1 MNMKSKPT
9 GMFSPARGITAVGGS
24 SPDGFASREMR
35 PMGMLVQKR
44 NSDADH
50 SPVPVPVPTIRVKVK
65 YGSSYLDFVISSQ
78 ASFGDLKKL
87 VAKPTGLHP
96 EEQKLI
102 FKDKERESRT
112 FLDVAGVIDGSK
124 LVLVEDTDARER
136 RFLEARDNAQMQ
148 KALKDITEIS
158 LEVDKFAKQVINLE
172 TQVCGGKRVME
183 KSFLSLVE
191 QLMTQL
197 IKLDEIVGDGDV
209 KLKRRLQVK
218 RVQKYIETLDKLKTR
233 NSMIGNIAPLQKQ
246 QQQQQQQQKITAAV
260 EKMQI
265 NPVQKQQEQHRKHRL
280 AVVKPVVATKN
291 WETGVSAK
299 TPYKNSGSAVNYG
312 TNIASSRPKWEYF
325 V

>member
-1 MNMKSKPT
+1 MNMKSSKPT
-9 GMFSPARGITAVGGS
+9 GVFSPARGITAVGGS
-24 SPDGFASREMR
+24 SPERFAPREMR

-44 NSDADH
+44 NIDADQ
-50 SPVPVPVPTIRVKVK
+50 SSVAVPTIRVKVK
-65 YGSSYLDFVISSQ
+65 YGSSNLDFVISSQ

-87 VAKPTGLHP
+87 VAKPTGVHH

-112 FLDVAGVIDGSK
+112 YLDVAGVRDGSK
-124 LVLVEDTDARER
+124 LVLVEDVDARKGR
-136 RFLEARDNAQMQ
+136 YLEAQNNAQME
-148 KALKDITEIS
+148 KALKDITEITM
-158 LEVDKFAKQVINLE
+158 EVDKFAKQVINLE

-183 KSFLSLVE
+183 KSLLNLVE

-218 RVQKYIETLDKLKTR
+218 RVQKYIETLDRLKTR
-233 NSMIGNIAPLQKQ
+233 NSMIDNAPL
-246 QQQQQQQQKITAAV
+246 QQQQQQKKITEAV
-260 EKMQI
+260 ERMQI
-265 NPVQKQQEQHRKHRL
+265 NAVQKQQEQHRKHRL
-280 AVVKPVVATKN
+280 AVVKPVAATKN

-299 TPYKNSGSAVNYG
+299 MQYRNSGSSVNYG
-312 TNIASSRPKWEYF
+312 TNHASSRPNWEYF